1 MNTSIRVVLYS
12 MEKRLNSN
20 ITETT
25 SSYVQYD
32 SIVVK

>member
-1 MNTSIRVVLYS
+1 

-25 SSYVQYD
+25 SIYVQYY

>member
-1 MNTSIRVVLYS
+1 

-25 SSYVQYD
+25 SIYVQYD